1 VAHEESFQLRL
12 IVSGERVPGGFLHE
26 GFQALGDGER
36 REFLRGGDLL
46 FSERINDDYEHD
58 DPNDTEDFEHGAVT
72 ANLGNGLGSEVG
84 RTLESRGKFGG
95 DGDGDLV
102 GRAPGF
108 GGGIA
113 KKVAKVIGS
122 GIEALDF
129 EVVAETVLRRLGF
142 KDLDDEWR
150 FAVAPGN
157 RNQQRSGE
165 VLVLDNQRQT
175 NPLGGC
181 VGCVAKPSEE
191 EQCGQ
196 NNIP

>member
-1 VAHEESFQLRL
+1 M
-12 IVSGERVPGGFLHE
+12 IVSGERVPGSFLHE
-26 GFQALGDGER
+26 RFKALGDGGR

-58 DPNDTEDFEHGAVT
+58 GPKDTEDFEHGAVA
-72 ANLGNGLGSEVG
+72 ANLGNGFGSEIG
-84 RTLESRGKFGG
+84 RTGESGRKFGG

-102 GRAPGF
+102 GGAPGF

-122 GIEALDF
+122 GIETLHF

-142 KDLDDEWR
+142 KDLDYEWR
-150 FAVAPGN
+150 LAVAPGN

-165 VLVLDNQRQT
+165 VLVLDDQRQT

-181 VGCVAKPSEE
+181 VGCVAKPREE
-191 EQCGQ
+191 EQGGQ